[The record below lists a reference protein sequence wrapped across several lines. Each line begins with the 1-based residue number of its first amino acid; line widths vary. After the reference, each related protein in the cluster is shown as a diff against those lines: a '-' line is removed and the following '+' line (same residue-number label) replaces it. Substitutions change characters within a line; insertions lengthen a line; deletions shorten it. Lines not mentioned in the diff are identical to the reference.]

1 MFRSIATA
9 VVLLSALASSAA
21 GQKVKVDSLLVVIPR
36 PKAAVIDL
44 VLIAFAE
51 QSLDVTDNSGSTVTS
66 DQGSTKNTFTGVK
79 YTRAVRA
86 LVLAPDSTMTR
97 VLITGTEAQDAKIGG
112 MKRKRIDNQS
122 RGTAAKLWCQ
132 MVRVA
137 MSLDSAQVS
146 EDAKAPAICKKD
158 G

>member
-9 VVLLSALASSAA
+9 VVISCALAPSAA
-21 GQKVKVDSLLVVIPR
+21 SQKVKVDSLLIVIPR
-36 PKAAVIDL
+36 PKAAVIDI

-51 QSLDVTDNSGSTVTS
+51 QSLDVTENSGSTITS
-66 DQGSTKNTFTGVK
+66 DQGTTKNTFTGVK
-79 YTRAVRA
+79 YSRAVRA
-86 LVLAPDSTMTR
+86 LVLAPDSIMTR
-97 VLITGTEAQDAKIGG
+97 VLITATEAQDAKIGG

-137 MSLDSAQVS
+137 MSLDSVQVS
-146 EDAKAPAICKKD
+146 QDAKALDICSKD
-158 G
+158 T